1 MVPRQCKFKEHV
13 NSHQFEFSRH
23 VDKTVGNTL
32 LIEDIEQLGK
42 TILNYDA
49 IILNKQKSVNSNN
62 QKFNEKFEKLVD
74 KLFEK

>member
-1 MVPRQCKFKEHV
+1 MTESYLFSSLVGHVFHLFGKFRIFFGAV
-13 NSHQFEFSRH
+13 INFRNSR
-23 VDKTVGNTL
+23 
-32 LIEDIEQLGK
+32 
-42 TILNYDA
+42 ILNYDA